1 MQNKLAPKNEIK
13 MKKITKNERNFIMKN
28 LTKLFALALAL
39 IMVLGLATTAA
50 AAEGDITISITTSDS
65 GASVDGHT
73 YNVYQIFTGTVATDG
88 KTLTDAAFG
97 ANYAPAG
104 QTVDQAMEAIS
115 NMSATQAA
123 AALNAART
131 GDPVAVLNDAND
143 HQTTV
148 APGYYLIVDV
158 SEDLP
163 EGETSSAFIL
173 QVLESTVIKSK
184 HYTVPKTEKKI
195 DDTNDSVDAENEII
209 WHDSADHDIGDAIP
223 FKLEMTVPAIFNE
236 FVTYGE
242 AYKFVFHDKEE
253 KGLTFQNDAKVY
265 VDGIELTTG
274 FEVVVNPTDGDTFDV
289 VFADM
294 TKIDGIKAG
303 SKVTV
308 VYHSI
313 LNESAILGSQ
323 GNVNEMYGEYAN
335 LHRPEE
341 PGFTPKDTVI
351 AFTYK
356 VVVNKVDEN
365 EQPLAGAEFTL
376 EKYDAAT
383 QTWVAIKKVE
393 TEPGSVFTFKGLDD
407 GNYRLTETKTPD
419 GYNSIEPIEFTVTAD
434 HDIEWETQTRLDV
447 LNSLTGDA
455 KTGDIGVEEIN
466 EIKFTPIEN
475 NEGLTTDV
483 INQSGVLL
491 PETGGIGTTIFYIV
505 GGLLAVGAVILL
517 VTKKRMATA
526 E

>member
-13 MKKITKNERNFIMKN
+13 MKKITKNERNLIMKN

-39 IMVLGLATTAA
+39 FMVLGLATTAA

-115 NMSATQAA
+115 KMSATEAA
-123 AALNAART
+123 VALNAAIT
-131 GDPVAVLNDAND
+131 GSPVAVLNDAND
-143 HQTTV
+143 HKTTV

-158 SEDLP
+158 SENLP

-173 QVLESTVIKSK
+173 QVLEATEIKSK

-223 FKLEMTVPAIFNE
+223 FKLEMTVPAVFNE
-236 FVTYGE
+236 FVKYGE

-265 VDGIELTTG
+265 VDDVELTTG
-274 FEVVVNPTDGDTFDV
+274 FEIVVNPTDGDTFDV
-289 VFADM
+289 IFADM
-294 TKIDGIKAG
+294 TKIPNIKAG

-308 VYHSI
+308 LYHSV
-313 LNESAILGSQ
+313 LNEDAILGSQ

-335 LHRPEE
+335 LHRPET

-356 VVVNKVDEN
+356 VVVNKTDEN
-365 EQPLAGAEFTL
+365 KQPLAGAEFTL
-376 EKYDAAT
+376 EKYNAAT

-393 TEPGSVFTFKGLDD
+393 TEAGSVFTFKGLDD
-407 GNYRLTETKTPD
+407 GKYRLTETVTPN

-434 HDIEWETQTRLDV
+434 HDIEWETQTRLEV
-447 LNSLTGDA
+447 LNSLTGKA
-455 KTGDIGVEEIN
+455 ETGDIEVEEIN
-466 EIKFTPIEN
+466 EIKFTPIEK

-483 INQSGVLL
+483 INQSGVIL